1 MPTDNN
7 DRTTLGATNS
17 PVKTDGGVQSIAEQL
32 GNVPKKIAEKI
43 KSSNNILV
51 ALSRDPNV
59 DEISAAI
66 GLTMILNKLGKHVTA
81 IYSGETPNTLEFLKP
96 EQTFEKNTNS
106 LQDFII
112 ALHKDKADHLRYKI
126 EGDYVKVY
134 ITPYKTTISQTDFEF
149 SQGDFNVDLVI
160 SIDVETAESL
170 DGALSEY
177 GRIMHDATAVNITT
191 NQAGRFAELEWS
203 DPSESSVCEMIVI
216 LSGYLD
222 QTEFDQPTATALLT
236 GIVSA
241 TDRFSNA
248 RTTSET
254 MQVSSRLM
262 QAGAD
267 QQLISSNIMQPTAPT
282 PVDTTPASSDAPLAP
297 SAPVSSDASLAPSDT
312 PSASPEATLTPDKA
326 NSTNNNSAEPQPA
339 APAATLEPLIPAPS
353 LMPAEPVPS
362 LPDDPAPSSSNM
374 APNSPDPALVSLEQ
388 VVAPQGPT
396 TAGMP
401 PALAN
406 ELAAV
411 TPTPVPTPTPTP
423 TPTPAQAPT
432 EAPISASAPTP
443 IQTPAPAEA
452 VTPTPSVT
460 PVPMATPEIPT
471 PVSSPLPSII
481 SQGGVIA
488 QNVVE
493 PVPPTPDYGAMI
505 DQALMSE
512 LQATQNP
519 AALVAPSAPARIDDP
534 TIPEIQFTAPVE
546 TQAPTEAPISAP
558 ASVSAPAVI
567 PTPAVSPT
575 PNPIPTPTPTQAST
589 EYPVQPQ
596 ITQPVDSVQSAEA
609 TQPESTL
616 PELPPAPAPA
626 IDTSAS
632 LMPPLLPEIPTPAV
646 SPTPVPTPTPTP
658 TPTPV
663 PTQVPIPSPAA
674 PTSSAPAPVPETP
687 TSSVLDPSAFQIP
700 NA

>member
-267 QQLISSNIMQPTAPT
+267 QQLISSNIMQPTTPT
-282 PVDTTPASSDAPLAP
+282 PVDATPTSSDTPLAP
-297 SAPVSSDASLAPSDT
+297 SAPTSSDASLAPSAPTSSDAPLAPSDT
-312 PSASPEATLTPDKA
+312 PSASHEATLTSDKT
-326 NSTNNNSAEPQPA
+326 NSTDHNSAEPQPT

-353 LMPAEPVPS
+353 LMPDESAPS
-362 LPDDPAPSSSNM
+362 LPEIPPNSPNM
-374 APNSPDPALVSLEQ
+374 ALNSPDPALVSLEQ
-388 VVAPQGPT
+388 VVAPQSPT
-396 TAGMP
+396 TAGMS

-411 TPTPVPTPTPTP
+411 TPIPTPAPI
-423 TPTPAQAPT
+423 PAQAPVPAQ
-432 EAPISASAPTP
+432 API
-443 IQTPAPAEA
+443 EA
-452 VTPTPSVT
+452 VTPTPAVIPAS
-460 PVPMATPEIPT
+460 MATPEIPT

-505 DQALMSE
+505 DQALMGE

-546 TQAPTEAPISAP
+546 TQTPTEAPISAP
-558 ASVSAPAVI
+558 ASTSTSTSTSTPAPAPAPV
-567 PTPAVSPT
+567 PTPSPAL
-575 PNPIPTPTPTQAST
+575 TPTQAST

-609 TQPESTL
+609 TQPESIL

-646 SPTPVPTPTPTP
+646 SPAPTPTPNP
-658 TPTPV
+658 NPN
-663 PTQVPIPSPAA
+663 PIPTLTQAPAA
-674 PTSSAPAPVPETP
+674 PTSSAPSPVPETP
-687 TSSVLDPSAFQIP
+687 TSSILDPSAFQIP

>member
-160 SIDVETAESL
+160 SINVENAESL

-267 QQLISSNIMQPTAPT
+267 QQLISSNIMQPTTPT
-282 PVDTTPASSDAPLAP
+282 PADTTPTLSDAPSAP

-312 PSASPEATLTPDKA
+312 PSASPEAALTSDNA
-326 NSTNNNSAEPQPA
+326 NSTDHNSAEPQPT

-353 LMPAEPVPS
+353 LMPDESAPS
-362 LPDDPAPSSSNM
+362 LPEISLSSPNM

-411 TPTPVPTPTPTP
+411 TPIPAPAPI
-423 TPTPAQAPT
+423 PAQAPVP
-432 EAPISASAPTP
+432 AQAS
-443 IQTPAPAEA
+443 IEA
-452 VTPTPSVT
+452 VTPTPAVIPAS
-460 PVPMATPEIPT
+460 MATPEIPT
-471 PVSSPLPSII
+471 QVSSPLPSII

-505 DQALMSE
+505 DQALMGE

-546 TQAPTEAPISAP
+546 TQTPTEAPISAP
-558 ASVSAPAVI
+558 ASTSTSTSTSTPSPAL
-567 PTPAVSPT
+567 
-575 PNPIPTPTPTQAST
+575 TPTQAST

-609 TQPESTL
+609 TQPESIL

-646 SPTPVPTPTPTP
+646 SPAPTPTPNP
-658 TPTPV
+658 NPNPN
-663 PTQVPIPSPAA
+663 PIPTLTQAPAA
-674 PTSSAPAPVPETP
+674 PTSSAPAPAPETP
-687 TSSVLDPSAFQIP
+687 TSSILDPSAFQIP

>member
-7 DRTTLGATNS
+7 DRTTLGAANS

-160 SIDVETAESL
+160 SIDVENAESL

-267 QQLISSNIMQPTAPT
+267 QQLISSNIMQPTTPT
-282 PVDTTPASSDAPLAP
+282 PADTTPTLSDAPSAPSAPTSSDASLAP
-297 SAPVSSDASLAPSDT
+297 SAPAPSDAPLAPSDT
-312 PSASPEATLTPDKA
+312 PSASHEATLTSDKT
-326 NSTNNNSAEPQPA
+326 NSTDHNSAEPQPT

-353 LMPAEPVPS
+353 LMPDESAPS
-362 LPDDPAPSSSNM
+362 LPEIPPNSPNM
-374 APNSPDPALVSLEQ
+374 ALNSPDPALVSLEQ
-388 VVAPQGPT
+388 VVAPQSPT
-396 TAGMP
+396 TAGMS

-411 TPTPVPTPTPTP
+411 TSAPVP
-423 TPTPAQAPT
+423 APT
-432 EAPISASAPTP
+432 L
-443 IQTPAPAEA
+443 TPAPIPVEA
-452 VTPTPSVT
+452 VTPTSAVIPA
-460 PVPMATPEIPT
+460 PMATPEIPT
-471 PVSSPLPSII
+471 PASSPLPSII

-505 DQALMSE
+505 DQALMGE

-534 TIPEIQFTAPVE
+534 TIPEIQFTDPVE
-546 TQAPTEAPISAP
+546 TQTPTGAPISAP
-558 ASVSAPAVI
+558 ASTSTSTSTSTPAPAPAPISAPVPTPSPALT
-567 PTPAVSPT
+567 PTPA
-575 PNPIPTPTPTQAST
+575 ST
-589 EYPVQPQ
+589 ESPVQPQ
-596 ITQPVDSVQSAEA
+596 ITQPIDSAQPAQV
-609 TQPESTL
+609 TQPDAIL

-632 LMPPLLPEIPTPAV
+632 LMPPLLPEIPTPA
-646 SPTPVPTPTPTP
+646 PVQAPAEAVTPTPSVTP
-658 TPTPV
+658 TP
-663 PTQVPIPSPAA
+663 
-674 PTSSAPAPVPETP
+674 APAPETP
-687 TSSVLDPSAFQIP
+687 ASSILDPSAFQIP

>member
-267 QQLISSNIMQPTAPT
+267 QQLISSNIMQPTIPT
-282 PVDTTPASSDAPLAP
+282 PADTIPT
-297 SAPVSSDASLAPSDT
+297 SSDASLAPSDT
-312 PSASPEATLTPDKA
+312 PSASPEATLTSDKA
-326 NSTNNNSAEPQPA
+326 NSTDHNSAEPQPT

-353 LMPAEPVPS
+353 LMPDESAPS
-362 LPDDPAPSSSNM
+362 LPEISSNSPNM

-388 VVAPQGPT
+388 VVAPQSLT

-411 TPTPVPTPTPTP
+411 TPTPVPTPTP

-460 PVPMATPEIPT
+460 PAPMATPEIPT

-505 DQALMSE
+505 DQALMGE

-546 TQAPTEAPISAP
+546 TKTPT
-558 ASVSAPAVI
+558 
-567 PTPAVSPT
+567 
-575 PNPIPTPTPTQAST
+575 PIPTSAPTQAST

-646 SPTPVPTPTPTP
+646 SPAPTPAPTPTPNP

-663 PTQVPIPSPAA
+663 PTQVPTPSPAA
-674 PTSSAPAPVPETP
+674 PTSSAPSPAPETP
-687 TSSVLDPSAFQIP
+687 TSSILDPSAFQIP

>member
-160 SIDVETAESL
+160 SINVENAESL

-267 QQLISSNIMQPTAPT
+267 QQLISSNIMQPTTPT
-282 PVDTTPASSDAPLAP
+282 PADTTPTLSDAP

-312 PSASPEATLTPDKA
+312 PSASPEAALTSDNA
-326 NSTNNNSAEPQPA
+326 NSTDHNSAEPQPT

-353 LMPAEPVPS
+353 LMPDESAPS
-362 LPDDPAPSSSNM
+362 LPEISLSSPNM

-406 ELAAV
+406 ELSAV
-411 TPTPVPTPTPTP
+411 TSSP
-423 TPTPAQAPT
+423 TPTPAQ
-432 EAPISASAPTP
+432 TP
-443 IQTPAPAEA
+443 IPTPAPVEA
-452 VTPTPSVT
+452 VTPTPAVI
-460 PVPMATPEIPT
+460 PAPMAAPEIPT

-493 PVPPTPDYGAMI
+493 PVSPTPDYGAMI

-546 TQAPTEAPISAP
+546 TKTPT
-558 ASVSAPAVI
+558 
-567 PTPAVSPT
+567 
-575 PNPIPTPTPTQAST
+575 PIPTSAPTQAST

-609 TQPESTL
+609 TQPEAIL

-646 SPTPVPTPTPTP
+646 SPAPTPTPTP

-663 PTQVPIPSPAA
+663 PTQVPTPSPAA
-674 PTSSAPAPVPETP
+674 PTSSAPSPVPETP
-687 TSSVLDPSAFQIP
+687 TSSILDPSAFQIP

>member
-17 PVKTDGGVQSIAEQL
+17 PVNTDGGVQSIAEQL

-216 LSGYLD
+216 LSGYLE

-267 QQLISSNIMQPTAPT
+267 QQLISSNIMQPTTPT
-282 PVDTTPASSDAPLAP
+282 PADTIPT
-297 SAPVSSDASLAPSDT
+297 SSDASLAPSDT
-312 PSASPEATLTPDKA
+312 PSASPEAALTSDNA
-326 NSTNNNSAEPQPA
+326 NSTDHNSAEPQPT

-353 LMPAEPVPS
+353 LMSDESAPS
-362 LPDDPAPSSSNM
+362 LPEISPSSPNM
-374 APNSPDPALVSLEQ
+374 APNSLDPALVSLEQ
-388 VVAPQGPT
+388 VVAPQSPT

-406 ELAAV
+406 ELATV

-423 TPTPAQAPT
+423 APAQAPVP
-432 EAPISASAPTP
+432 AP
-443 IQTPAPAEA
+443 TPAPAEA
-452 VTPTPSVT
+452 VTPTPSAT
-460 PVPMATPEIPT
+460 PAPMATPEIPT

-546 TQAPTEAPISAP
+546 TQTPTGTPISAP
-558 ASVSAPAVI
+558 VPA
-567 PTPAVSPT
+567 
-575 PNPIPTPTPTQAST
+575 PTPTPVPTPTPIPTQAST
-589 EYPVQPQ
+589 ESPVQPQ
-596 ITQPVDSVQSAEA
+596 ITQPIDSAQPAQV
-609 TQPESTL
+609 TQPDAIL

-626 IDTSAS
+626 IDTSAN
-632 LMPPLLPEIPTPAV
+632 LMPPLLPEIPAPAV
-646 SPTPVPTPTPTP
+646 SPNPVPTPTPN
-658 TPTPV
+658 
-663 PTQVPIPSPAA
+663 PIPAPAVS
-674 PTSSAPAPVPETP
+674 TSSAPASAPTPETSA
-687 TSSVLDPSAFQIP
+687 SSILDPSAFQIP
-700 NA
+700 SA

>member
-160 SIDVETAESL
+160 SIDVENAESL

-267 QQLISSNIMQPTAPT
+267 QQLISSNIMQPTTPT
-282 PVDTTPASSDAPLAP
+282 PADTTPTLSDAPSAP

-312 PSASPEATLTPDKA
+312 PSASPEAALTSDNA
-326 NSTNNNSAEPQPA
+326 NSTDHNSAEPQPT

-353 LMPAEPVPS
+353 LMSDESAPS
-362 LPDDPAPSSSNM
+362 LPEISPSSPNM
-374 APNSPDPALVSLEQ
+374 APNSLDPALVSLEQ
-388 VVAPQGPT
+388 VVAPQSPT

-401 PALAN
+401 PAIAN

-411 TPTPVPTPTPTP
+411 TPTPAPTPIP
-423 TPTPAQAPT
+423 TPTPAQ
-432 EAPISASAPTP
+432 
-443 IQTPAPAEA
+443 APAEA

-460 PVPMATPEIPT
+460 PAPMATPEIPN

-534 TIPEIQFTAPVE
+534 TIPEIQFTDPVE
-546 TQAPTEAPISAP
+546 TQTPTEAPISAP
-558 ASVSAPAVI
+558 ASISTSTSPPAPAPAPV
-567 PTPAVSPT
+567 PTPSPAL
-575 PNPIPTPTPTQAST
+575 TPTEAST

-609 TQPESTL
+609 TQPESIL

-646 SPTPVPTPTPTP
+646 SPTPVPAPTPNP
-658 TPTPV
+658 NPNPN
-663 PTQVPIPSPAA
+663 PIPTLTQAPAA
-674 PTSSAPAPVPETP
+674 PTSSAPSPVPETP
-687 TSSVLDPSAFQIP
+687 TSSILDPSAFQIP

>member
-267 QQLISSNIMQPTAPT
+267 QQLISSNIMQPTIPT
-282 PVDTTPASSDAPLAP
+282 PADTIPT
-297 SAPVSSDASLAPSDT
+297 SSDASLAPSDT
-312 PSASPEATLTPDKA
+312 PSASPEATLTSDKA
-326 NSTNNNSAEPQPA
+326 NSTDHNSAEPQPT

-353 LMPAEPVPS
+353 LIPDESAPS
-362 LPDDPAPSSSNM
+362 LPEISPNSPNI

-411 TPTPVPTPTPTP
+411 TPTPAQAQTQTQTQTLTLTPNQAPVETV
-423 TPTPAQAPT
+423 TPTPAV
-432 EAPISASAPTP
+432 I
-443 IQTPAPAEA
+443 PAPA
-452 VTPTPSVT
+452 VTS
-460 PVPMATPEIPT
+460 VPMATPEIPT

-505 DQALMSE
+505 DQALMGE

-546 TQAPTEAPISAP
+546 TQTPTEAPISAP
-558 ASVSAPAVI
+558 VPSPTLTPAPVPSPT
-567 PTPAVSPT
+567 PTPA
-575 PNPIPTPTPTQAST
+575 PTQAST
-589 EYPVQPQ
+589 ESLVQPQ
-596 ITQPVDSVQSAEA
+596 ITQPVDSAQPAQV
-609 TQPESTL
+609 TQPDAIL

-632 LMPPLLPEIPTPAV
+632 LMPPLLPEIPIPTPAV
-646 SPTPVPTPTPTP
+646 SPNPVSTPIPTPAPVQAPAEAVTPTPSVTP
-658 TPTPV
+658 APSPV
-663 PTQVPIPSPAA
+663 PAA
-674 PTSSAPAPVPETP
+674 PTSSI
-687 TSSVLDPSAFQIP
+687 LDPSAFQIP

>member
-216 LSGYLD
+216 LSGYLE

-267 QQLISSNIMQPTAPT
+267 QQLISSNIMQPTTPT
-282 PVDTTPASSDAPLAP
+282 PADTIPTSSDASLAP
-297 SAPVSSDASLAPSDT
+297 SAPAPSDAPLAPSDT
-312 PSASPEATLTPDKA
+312 PSASHEATLTSDKT
-326 NSTNNNSAEPQPA
+326 NSTDHNSAEPQPT

-353 LMPAEPVPS
+353 LMPDESAPS
-362 LPDDPAPSSSNM
+362 LPEIPPNSPNM
-374 APNSPDPALVSLEQ
+374 ALNSPDPALVSLEQ
-388 VVAPQGPT
+388 VVAPQSPT
-396 TAGMP
+396 TAGMS

-411 TPTPVPTPTPTP
+411 TPIPTPAPI
-423 TPTPAQAPT
+423 PAQAPVPAQ
-432 EAPISASAPTP
+432 API
-443 IQTPAPAEA
+443 EA
-452 VTPTPSVT
+452 VTPTPAVIPAS
-460 PVPMATPEIPT
+460 MATPEIPT

-505 DQALMSE
+505 DQALMGE

-546 TQAPTEAPISAP
+546 TQTPTEAPISAP
-558 ASVSAPAVI
+558 ASTSTSTSTPAPAPAPV
-567 PTPAVSPT
+567 PTPSPAL
-575 PNPIPTPTPTQAST
+575 TPTQAST

-609 TQPESTL
+609 TQPESIL

-632 LMPPLLPEIPTPAV
+632 LMPPLLPEIPTPA
-646 SPTPVPTPTPTP
+646 PVQAPAEAVTPTPSVTP
-658 TPTPV
+658 TP
-663 PTQVPIPSPAA
+663 
-674 PTSSAPAPVPETP
+674 APAPETP
-687 TSSVLDPSAFQIP
+687 TSSILDPSAFQIP

>member
-160 SIDVETAESL
+160 SIDVENAESL

-267 QQLISSNIMQPTAPT
+267 QQLISSNIMQPTTPT
-282 PVDTTPASSDAPLAP
+282 LSDAPSAP

-312 PSASPEATLTPDKA
+312 PSASPEAALTSDNA
-326 NSTNNNSAEPQPA
+326 NSTDHNSAEPQPT

-353 LMPAEPVPS
+353 LMSDESAPS
-362 LPDDPAPSSSNM
+362 LPEISPSSPNM
-374 APNSPDPALVSLEQ
+374 APNSLDPALVSLEQ
-388 VVAPQGPT
+388 VVAPQSPT

-406 ELAAV
+406 ELSAV
-411 TPTPVPTPTPTP
+411 TSAPAPTPTPTP
-423 TPTPAQAPT
+423 D
-432 EAPISASAPTP
+432 SAPTP
-443 IQTPAPAEA
+443 TQAPVEA
-452 VTPTPSVT
+452 VTPTPAVI
-460 PVPMATPEIPT
+460 PAPMATPETPT

-505 DQALMSE
+505 DQALMGE

-546 TQAPTEAPISAP
+546 TQTPTEAPISAP
-558 ASVSAPAVI
+558 ASTSTSTSTPAPAPAPV
-567 PTPAVSPT
+567 PTPSPAL
-575 PNPIPTPTPTQAST
+575 TPTQAST

-609 TQPESTL
+609 TQPESIL

-646 SPTPVPTPTPTP
+646 SPAPTPAPTPTPNS

-663 PTQVPIPSPAA
+663 PTQVPTPSPAA
-674 PTSSAPAPVPETP
+674 PTSSAPSPAPETP
-687 TSSVLDPSAFQIP
+687 ASSILDPSAFQIP

>member
-160 SIDVETAESL
+160 SIDVENAESL

-267 QQLISSNIMQPTAPT
+267 QQLISSNIMQPTTPT
-282 PVDTTPASSDAPLAP
+282 PVDATPTSSDTP
-297 SAPVSSDASLAPSDT
+297 LAPSDT
-312 PSASPEATLTPDKA
+312 PSASPEATLTSDKA
-326 NSTNNNSAEPQPA
+326 NSTDHNSAEPQPT

-353 LMPAEPVPS
+353 LMPDESAPS
-362 LPDDPAPSSSNM
+362 LPEISSNSPNM

-388 VVAPQGPT
+388 VVAPQSLT

-411 TPTPVPTPTPTP
+411 TPTPVPTPTP

-460 PVPMATPEIPT
+460 PAPMATPEIPT

-505 DQALMSE
+505 DQALMGE

-546 TQAPTEAPISAP
+546 TKTPT
-558 ASVSAPAVI
+558 
-567 PTPAVSPT
+567 
-575 PNPIPTPTPTQAST
+575 PIPTSAPTQAST

-646 SPTPVPTPTPTP
+646 SPAPTPAPTPTPNP

-663 PTQVPIPSPAA
+663 PTQVPTPSPAA
-674 PTSSAPAPVPETP
+674 PTSSAPSPAPETP
-687 TSSVLDPSAFQIP
+687 TSSILDPSAFQIP

>member
-267 QQLISSNIMQPTAPT
+267 QQLISSIIMQPTIPT
-282 PVDTTPASSDAPLAP
+282 PADTIPT
-297 SAPVSSDASLAPSDT
+297 SSDASLAPSDT
-312 PSASPEATLTPDKA
+312 PSASPEATLTSDKA
-326 NSTNNNSAEPQPA
+326 NSTDHNSAEPQPT

-353 LMPAEPVPS
+353 LMPDESAPS
-362 LPDDPAPSSSNM
+362 LPEISSNSPNM

-388 VVAPQGPT
+388 VVAPQSLT

-411 TPTPVPTPTPTP
+411 TPTPVPTP

-460 PVPMATPEIPT
+460 PAPMATPEIPT

-505 DQALMSE
+505 DQALMGE

-546 TQAPTEAPISAP
+546 TQTPTEAPIS
-558 ASVSAPAVI
+558 
-567 PTPAVSPT
+567 
-575 PNPIPTPTPTQAST
+575 
-589 EYPVQPQ
+589 
-596 ITQPVDSVQSAEA
+596 EA
-609 TQPESTL
+609 TL

-632 LMPPLLPEIPTPAV
+632 LMPPPLPEISTPTV
-646 SPTPVPTPTPTP
+646 SPTPTSAPTPIPTP
-658 TPTPV
+658 IPTSAPTPV
-663 PTQVPIPSPAA
+663 VPI
-674 PTSSAPAPVPETP
+674 SSAPAPAPALEAPTPAPEAP
-687 TSSVLDPSAFQIP
+687 ASSILDPSAFQIP

>member
-160 SIDVETAESL
+160 SIDVENAESL

-282 PVDTTPASSDAPLAP
+282 TIDTAPTSSDAP
-297 SAPVSSDASLAPSDT
+297 SAPTSSDAPLAPSDT
-312 PSASPEATLTPDKA
+312 PSASPEATLTSDKA
-326 NSTNNNSAEPQPA
+326 NSTDHNPAEPQPT

-353 LMPAEPVPS
+353 LIPDESAPS
-362 LPDDPAPSSSNM
+362 LPEISPNSPNI

-411 TPTPVPTPTPTP
+411 TPTPAQTQTQTQTQTLTLTPNQAPVETV
-423 TPTPAQAPT
+423 TPTPAV
-432 EAPISASAPTP
+432 I
-443 IQTPAPAEA
+443 PAPA
-452 VTPTPSVT
+452 VTS
-460 PVPMATPEIPT
+460 VPMATPEIPT

-505 DQALMSE
+505 DQALMGE

-546 TQAPTEAPISAP
+546 TQTPTEAPISAP
-558 ASVSAPAVI
+558 VPSPTLTPAPVPSPT
-567 PTPAVSPT
+567 PTPA
-575 PNPIPTPTPTQAST
+575 PTQAST
-589 EYPVQPQ
+589 ESLVQPQ
-596 ITQPVDSVQSAEA
+596 ITQPVDSAQPAQV
-609 TQPESTL
+609 TQPDAIL

-632 LMPPLLPEIPTPAV
+632 LMPPLLPEIPIPTPAV
-646 SPTPVPTPTPTP
+646 SPNPVSTPIPTPAPVQAPAEAVTPTPSVTP
-658 TPTPV
+658 APSPV
-663 PTQVPIPSPAA
+663 PAA
-674 PTSSAPAPVPETP
+674 PTSSI
-687 TSSVLDPSAFQIP
+687 LDPSAFQIP

>member
-267 QQLISSNIMQPTAPT
+267 QQLISSNIMQPTTPT
-282 PVDTTPASSDAPLAP
+282 PADTIPT
-297 SAPVSSDASLAPSDT
+297 SSDASLASPAPTSSDASLT

-326 NSTNNNSAEPQPA
+326 NSTNNNSAEPQPT

-388 VVAPQGPT
+388 VVAPQSPT

-411 TPTPVPTPTPTP
+411 TSAPTPTPTP
-423 TPTPAQAPT
+423 NQAPVET
-432 EAPISASAPTP
+432 V
-443 IQTPAPAEA
+443 TPAPA
-452 VTPTPSVT
+452 VT

-505 DQALMSE
+505 DQALMGE

-546 TQAPTEAPISAP
+546 TQTPTEAPISAP

-575 PNPIPTPTPTQAST
+575 PNPIPTPTPTSTQAST
-589 EYPVQPQ
+589 ESPVQPQ
-596 ITQPVDSVQSAEA
+596 ITQPIDSAQPAQV
-609 TQPESTL
+609 TQPDAIL

-646 SPTPVPTPTPTP
+646 SPA
-658 TPTPV
+658 
-663 PTQVPIPSPAA
+663 PS
-674 PTSSAPAPVPETP
+674 PVPETP
-687 TSSVLDPSAFQIP
+687 TSSILDPSAFQIP

>member
-160 SIDVETAESL
+160 SIDVENAESL

-267 QQLISSNIMQPTAPT
+267 QQLISSNIMQPTT
-282 PVDTTPASSDAPLAP
+282 PVDTT
-297 SAPVSSDASLAPSDT
+297 PVSSDASLAPSDT
-312 PSASPEATLTPDKA
+312 PSASPEAALTSDKA
-326 NSTNNNSAEPQPA
+326 NSTDHNSAEPQPT

-353 LMPAEPVPS
+353 LMSDESAPS
-362 LPDDPAPSSSNM
+362 LPEISPSSPNM
-374 APNSPDPALVSLEQ
+374 APNSLDPALVSLEQ

-401 PALAN
+401 PTLAN

-411 TPTPVPTPTPTP
+411 TSAPVPAPTL
-423 TPTPAQAPT
+423 TPAP
-432 EAPISASAPTP
+432 API
-443 IQTPAPAEA
+443 PAEA

-460 PVPMATPEIPT
+460 PAPMATPEIPT

-546 TQAPTEAPISAP
+546 TQTPTEAPISAP
-558 ASVSAPAVI
+558 ASTSTSTSTPAPAPAPVPVPISAPV
-567 PTPAVSPT
+567 PT
-575 PNPIPTPTPTQAST
+575 PTPTPTQAPT

-609 TQPESTL
+609 TQPESIL

-646 SPTPVPTPTPTP
+646 SPAPTPAPTP

-663 PTQVPIPSPAA
+663 PTQVPTPSPAA
-674 PTSSAPAPVPETP
+674 PTSSAPAPAPETP
-687 TSSVLDPSAFQIP
+687 TSSILDPSAFQIP

>member
-160 SIDVETAESL
+160 SINVENAESL

-267 QQLISSNIMQPTAPT
+267 QQLISSNIMQPTIPT
-282 PVDTTPASSDAPLAP
+282 PADTMPT
-297 SAPVSSDASLAPSDT
+297 SSDASLAPSDT
-312 PSASPEATLTPDKA
+312 PSASPEATLTSDKA
-326 NSTNNNSAEPQPA
+326 NSTDHNSAEPQPT

-353 LMPAEPVPS
+353 LMPDESAPS
-362 LPDDPAPSSSNM
+362 LPEIPPNSPNM
-374 APNSPDPALVSLEQ
+374 ALNSPDPALVSLEQ
-388 VVAPQGPT
+388 VVAPQSPT
-396 TAGMP
+396 TAGMS

-411 TPTPVPTPTPTP
+411 TSAPVP
-423 TPTPAQAPT
+423 APT
-432 EAPISASAPTP
+432 L
-443 IQTPAPAEA
+443 TPAPAPIPVEA
-452 VTPTPSVT
+452 VTPTSAVIPA
-460 PVPMATPEIPT
+460 PMATPEIPT
-471 PVSSPLPSII
+471 PASSPLPSII

-505 DQALMSE
+505 DQALMGE

-534 TIPEIQFTAPVE
+534 TIPEIQFTAPLE
-546 TQAPTEAPISAP
+546 TQTPTEAPISAP

-575 PNPIPTPTPTQAST
+575 PNPIPTPTPTSTQAST
-589 EYPVQPQ
+589 ESPVQPQ
-596 ITQPVDSVQSAEA
+596 ITQPIDSAQPAQV
-609 TQPESTL
+609 TQPDAIL

-646 SPTPVPTPTPTP
+646 SPAPVPTPTSTPTP
-658 TPTPV
+658 NPTPV

-674 PTSSAPAPVPETP
+674 PTSSAPSPVPETP
-687 TSSVLDPSAFQIP
+687 TSSILDPSAFQIP

>member
-267 QQLISSNIMQPTAPT
+267 QQLISSNIMQPTIPT
-282 PVDTTPASSDAPLAP
+282 PADTIPT
-297 SAPVSSDASLAPSDT
+297 SSDASLAPSDT
-312 PSASPEATLTPDKA
+312 PSASPEATLTSDKA
-326 NSTNNNSAEPQPA
+326 NSTDHNSAEPQPT

-353 LMPAEPVPS
+353 LMPDESAPS
-362 LPDDPAPSSSNM
+362 LPEISSNSPNM

-388 VVAPQGPT
+388 VVAPQSLT

-411 TPTPVPTPTPTP
+411 TPTPVPTPTP

-460 PVPMATPEIPT
+460 PAPMATPEIPT

-505 DQALMSE
+505 DQALMGE

-546 TQAPTEAPISAP
+546 TKTPT
-558 ASVSAPAVI
+558 
-567 PTPAVSPT
+567 
-575 PNPIPTPTPTQAST
+575 PIPTSAPTQAST

-632 LMPPLLPEIPTPAV
+632 LMPPLLPEIPTSAV
-646 SPTPVPTPTPTP
+646 SPAPTPAPTPTPNP

-663 PTQVPIPSPAA
+663 PTQVPTPSPAA
-674 PTSSAPAPVPETP
+674 PTSSAPSPAPETP
-687 TSSVLDPSAFQIP
+687 TSSILDPSAFQIP

>member
-32 GNVPKKIAEKI
+32 GNAPKKIAEKI

-160 SIDVETAESL
+160 SIDVENAESL

-267 QQLISSNIMQPTAPT
+267 QQLISSNIMQPTTPT
-282 PVDTTPASSDAPLAP
+282 PADTTPTLSDAPSAP

-312 PSASPEATLTPDKA
+312 PSASPEAALTSDNA
-326 NSTNNNSAEPQPA
+326 NSTDHNSAEPQPT

-353 LMPAEPVPS
+353 LMSDESAPS
-362 LPDDPAPSSSNM
+362 LPEISPSSPNM
-374 APNSPDPALVSLEQ
+374 APNSLDPALASLEQ
-388 VVAPQGPT
+388 VVAPQSPT

-406 ELAAV
+406 ELSAV
-411 TPTPVPTPTPTP
+411 TSAPAPTPTPTP
-423 TPTPAQAPT
+423 D
-432 EAPISASAPTP
+432 SAPTP
-443 IQTPAPAEA
+443 TQAPVEA
-452 VTPTPSVT
+452 VTPTPAVI
-460 PVPMATPEIPT
+460 PAPMATPETPT

-505 DQALMSE
+505 DQALMGE

-546 TQAPTEAPISAP
+546 TQTPTEAPISAP
-558 ASVSAPAVI
+558 ASTSTSTSTPAPAPAPV
-567 PTPAVSPT
+567 PTPSPAL
-575 PNPIPTPTPTQAST
+575 TPTQAST

-609 TQPESTL
+609 TQPESIL

-646 SPTPVPTPTPTP
+646 SPAPTPAPTPTPNS

-663 PTQVPIPSPAA
+663 PTQVPTPSPAA
-674 PTSSAPAPVPETP
+674 PTSSAPSPAPETP
-687 TSSVLDPSAFQIP
+687 TSSILDPSAFQIP

>member
-267 QQLISSNIMQPTAPT
+267 QQLISSNIMQPTIPT
-282 PVDTTPASSDAPLAP
+282 PADTIPT
-297 SAPVSSDASLAPSDT
+297 SSDASLAPSDT
-312 PSASPEATLTPDKA
+312 PSASPEAILTSDKA
-326 NSTNNNSAEPQPA
+326 NSTDHNSAEPQPT

-353 LMPAEPVPS
+353 LMPDESAPS
-362 LPDDPAPSSSNM
+362 LPEISSNSPNM

-388 VVAPQGPT
+388 VVAPQSLT

-460 PVPMATPEIPT
+460 PAPMATPEIPT

-505 DQALMSE
+505 DQALMGE

-546 TQAPTEAPISAP
+546 TKTPT
-558 ASVSAPAVI
+558 
-567 PTPAVSPT
+567 
-575 PNPIPTPTPTQAST
+575 PIPTSAPTQAST

-646 SPTPVPTPTPTP
+646 SPAPTPAPTPTPNP

-663 PTQVPIPSPAA
+663 PTQVPTPSPAA
-674 PTSSAPAPVPETP
+674 PTSSAPSPAPETP
-687 TSSVLDPSAFQIP
+687 TSSILDPSAFQIP

>member
-267 QQLISSNIMQPTAPT
+267 QQLISSNIMQPTTPT
-282 PVDTTPASSDAPLAP
+282 PADTIPT
-297 SAPVSSDASLAPSDT
+297 SSDASLASPAPTSSDASLT

-326 NSTNNNSAEPQPA
+326 NSTNNNSAEPQPT

-388 VVAPQGPT
+388 VVAPQSPT

-411 TPTPVPTPTPTP
+411 TSAPTPTPTP
-423 TPTPAQAPT
+423 NQAPVET
-432 EAPISASAPTP
+432 A
-443 IQTPAPAEA
+443 TPAPA
-452 VTPTPSVT
+452 VT

-505 DQALMSE
+505 DQALMGE

-546 TQAPTEAPISAP
+546 TQTPTEAPISAP

-575 PNPIPTPTPTQAST
+575 PNPIPTPTPTSTQAST
-589 EYPVQPQ
+589 ESPVQPQ
-596 ITQPVDSVQSAEA
+596 ITQPIDSAQPAQV
-609 TQPESTL
+609 TQPDAIL

-646 SPTPVPTPTPTP
+646 SPA
-658 TPTPV
+658 
-663 PTQVPIPSPAA
+663 PS
-674 PTSSAPAPVPETP
+674 PVPETP
-687 TSSVLDPSAFQIP
+687 TSSILDPSAFQIP

>member
-160 SIDVETAESL
+160 SIDVENAESL
-170 DGALSEY
+170 DGALSEH

-216 LSGYLD
+216 LSGYLE

-282 PVDTTPASSDAPLAP
+282 PVDTTSTSSDAPLVL
-297 SAPVSSDASLAPSDT
+297 SAPTSSDTPLAPSDT
-312 PSASPEATLTPDKA
+312 PSASSDATLTSDKA
-326 NSTNNNSAEPQPA
+326 NSTDHNSAEPQPT

-388 VVAPQGPT
+388 VVAPQSPT

-423 TPTPAQAPT
+423 NPAQAPT

-460 PVPMATPEIPT
+460 PAPMATPEIPT

-546 TQAPTEAPISAP
+546 TQTPTEAPISAP
-558 ASVSAPAVI
+558 ASVSAPAPAVT
-567 PTPAVSPT
+567 PTPV
-575 PNPIPTPTPTQAST
+575 PTPTPIPTQAST
-589 EYPVQPQ
+589 ESPVQPQ
-596 ITQPVDSVQSAEA
+596 ITQPIDSVQSAEA

-632 LMPPLLPEIPTPAV
+632 LMPPLLPEIPIPTPAV
-646 SPTPVPTPTPTP
+646 SPNPVSTPTPT
-658 TPTPV
+658 
-663 PTQVPIPSPAA
+663 PAA
-674 PTSSAPAPVPETP
+674 PTSSAPSPVPETP
-687 TSSVLDPSAFQIP
+687 TSSILDPSAFQIP

>member
-7 DRTTLGATNS
+7 DRTTLGVTNS
-17 PVKTDGGVQSIAEQL
+17 PVNTDGGVQSIAEQL

-160 SIDVETAESL
+160 SIDVENAESL

-267 QQLISSNIMQPTAPT
+267 QQLISSNIMQPTTPT
-282 PVDTTPASSDAPLAP
+282 PADTIPT
-297 SAPVSSDASLAPSDT
+297 SSDASFASPAPTPSDASLVPSDT
-312 PSASPEATLTPDKA
+312 PSASSEPTLTSDKA
-326 NSTNNNSAEPQPA
+326 NSTDHNSAEPQPT

-353 LMPAEPVPS
+353 LMPNEPALS
-362 LPDDPAPSSSNM
+362 LPEPALSLPNM

-406 ELAAV
+406 ELSAV
-411 TPTPVPTPTPTP
+411 TSSP
-423 TPTPAQAPT
+423 TPTPAQ
-432 EAPISASAPTP
+432 TP
-443 IQTPAPAEA
+443 IPTPAPVEA
-452 VTPTPSVT
+452 VTPTPAVT
-460 PVPMATPEIPT
+460 PAPMATPEIPT

-505 DQALMSE
+505 DQALMGE

-546 TQAPTEAPISAP
+546 TQTPTEAPISAP
-558 ASVSAPAVI
+558 ASTSTSTSTPAPAPAPV
-567 PTPAVSPT
+567 PTPSPAL
-575 PNPIPTPTPTQAST
+575 TPTQAST

-609 TQPESTL
+609 TQPESIL

-646 SPTPVPTPTPTP
+646 SPTPVPTPTLTPNPNPNPIPTLTP
-658 TPTPV
+658 TPAVSLIPTPAV
-663 PTQVPIPSPAA
+663 
-674 PTSSAPAPVPETP
+674 PTSSAPAAPA
-687 TSSVLDPSAFQIP
+687 SSILDPSAFQIP

>member
-267 QQLISSNIMQPTAPT
+267 QQLISSNIMQPTIPT
-282 PVDTTPASSDAPLAP
+282 PADTIPT
-297 SAPVSSDASLAPSDT
+297 SSDASLAPSDT
-312 PSASPEATLTPDKA
+312 PSASPEATLTSDKA
-326 NSTNNNSAEPQPA
+326 NSTDHNSAEPQPT

-353 LMPAEPVPS
+353 LMPDESAPS
-362 LPDDPAPSSSNM
+362 LPEISSNSPNM

-388 VVAPQGPT
+388 VVAPQSLT

-411 TPTPVPTPTPTP
+411 TPTPVPTPTP

-460 PVPMATPEIPT
+460 PAPMATPEIPT

-505 DQALMSE
+505 DQALMGE

-546 TQAPTEAPISAP
+546 TKTPT
-558 ASVSAPAVI
+558 
-567 PTPAVSPT
+567 
-575 PNPIPTPTPTQAST
+575 PIPTSAPTQAST

-646 SPTPVPTPTPTP
+646 SPAPTPTPNP

-663 PTQVPIPSPAA
+663 PTQVPTPSPAA
-674 PTSSAPAPVPETP
+674 PTSSAPSPAPETT
-687 TSSVLDPSAFQIP
+687 TSSILDPSAFQIP

>member
-267 QQLISSNIMQPTAPT
+267 QQLISSNIMQPTTPT
-282 PVDTTPASSDAPLAP
+282 PADTIPTSSDASLAP
-297 SAPVSSDASLAPSDT
+297 SAPTSSDASLAPSDT
-312 PSASPEATLTPDKA
+312 PSASHEATLTSDKT
-326 NSTNNNSAEPQPA
+326 NSTDHNSAEPQPT

-353 LMPAEPVPS
+353 LMPDESAPS
-362 LPDDPAPSSSNM
+362 LPEISLSSPNM

-411 TPTPVPTPTPTP
+411 TSAPTPTPTP
-423 TPTPAQAPT
+423 NQAPVET
-432 EAPISASAPTP
+432 V
-443 IQTPAPAEA
+443 TPAPA
-452 VTPTPSVT
+452 VT
-460 PVPMATPEIPT
+460 PVPMATPEIPP

-546 TQAPTEAPISAP
+546 TQTPTEAPISAP

-575 PNPIPTPTPTQAST
+575 PNPIPTPTPTSTQAST
-589 EYPVQPQ
+589 ESPVQPQ
-596 ITQPVDSVQSAEA
+596 ITQPIDSAQPAQV
-609 TQPESTL
+609 TQPDAIL
-616 PELPPAPAPA
+616 LELPPAPAPA

-646 SPTPVPTPTPTP
+646 SPA
-658 TPTPV
+658 PTPV
-663 PTQVPIPSPAA
+663 PAPTPNPNPNPNPIPTLTQAPAA
-674 PTSSAPAPVPETP
+674 PTSSAPSPVPETP
-687 TSSVLDPSAFQIP
+687 TSSILDPSAFQIP

>member
-160 SIDVETAESL
+160 SIDVENAESL

-267 QQLISSNIMQPTAPT
+267 QQLISSNIMQPTTPT
-282 PVDTTPASSDAPLAP
+282 PVDATPTSSDTPLAP
-297 SAPVSSDASLAPSDT
+297 SAPTSSDTPLAPSAPTSSDAPLAPSDT
-312 PSASPEATLTPDKA
+312 PSASHEATLTSDKT
-326 NSTNNNSAEPQPA
+326 NSTDHNSAEPQPT

-353 LMPAEPVPS
+353 LMPDESAPS
-362 LPDDPAPSSSNM
+362 LPEIPPNSPNM
-374 APNSPDPALVSLEQ
+374 ALNSPDPALVSLEQ
-388 VVAPQGPT
+388 VVAPQSPT
-396 TAGMP
+396 TAGMS

-411 TPTPVPTPTPTP
+411 TPIPTPAPI
-423 TPTPAQAPT
+423 PAQAPVPAQ
-432 EAPISASAPTP
+432 API
-443 IQTPAPAEA
+443 EA
-452 VTPTPSVT
+452 VTPTPAVIPAS
-460 PVPMATPEIPT
+460 MATPEIPT

-505 DQALMSE
+505 DQALMGE

-546 TQAPTEAPISAP
+546 TQTPTEAPISAP
-558 ASVSAPAVI
+558 ASTSTSTSTPAPAPAPV
-567 PTPAVSPT
+567 PTPSPAL
-575 PNPIPTPTPTQAST
+575 TPTQAST

-609 TQPESTL
+609 TQPESIL
-616 PELPPAPAPA
+616 PELPPAP
-626 IDTSAS
+626 
-632 LMPPLLPEIPTPAV
+632 
-646 SPTPVPTPTPTP
+646 TPTPNP
-658 TPTPV
+658 NPN
-663 PTQVPIPSPAA
+663 PIPTLTQAPAA
-674 PTSSAPAPVPETP
+674 PTSSAPSPAPETP
-687 TSSVLDPSAFQIP
+687 TSSILDPSAFQIP

>member
-160 SIDVETAESL
+160 SINVENAESL

-267 QQLISSNIMQPTAPT
+267 QQLISSNIMQPTTPT
-282 PVDTTPASSDAPLAP
+282 PADTTPTLSDAPSAP

-312 PSASPEATLTPDKA
+312 PSASPEAALTSDNA
-326 NSTNNNSAEPQPA
+326 NSTDHNSAEPQPT

-353 LMPAEPVPS
+353 LMPDESAPS
-362 LPDDPAPSSSNM
+362 LPEISLSSPNM

-406 ELAAV
+406 ELSAV
-411 TPTPVPTPTPTP
+411 TSSPTP

-460 PVPMATPEIPT
+460 PAPMATPEIPT

-505 DQALMSE
+505 DQALMGE

-546 TQAPTEAPISAP
+546 TQTPTEAPISAP
-558 ASVSAPAVI
+558 ASTSASASTSTSTPAPAPAPV
-567 PTPAVSPT
+567 PTPSPAL
-575 PNPIPTPTPTQAST
+575 TPTQAST
-589 EYPVQPQ
+589 ESPVQPQ

-632 LMPPLLPEIPTPAV
+632 LMPPLLPEIPTPA
-646 SPTPVPTPTPTP
+646 PVQAPAEAVTPTPSVTP
-658 TPTPV
+658 TP
-663 PTQVPIPSPAA
+663 
-674 PTSSAPAPVPETP
+674 APAPETP
-687 TSSVLDPSAFQIP
+687 ASSILDPSAFQIP

>member
-267 QQLISSNIMQPTAPT
+267 QQLISSNIMQPTTPT
-282 PVDTTPASSDAPLAP
+282 PADTIPT
-297 SAPVSSDASLAPSDT
+297 SSDASLASPAPTSSDASLT

-326 NSTNNNSAEPQPA
+326 NSTNNNSAEPQPT

-388 VVAPQGPT
+388 VVAPQSPT

-411 TPTPVPTPTPTP
+411 TSAPTPTPTP
-423 TPTPAQAPT
+423 NQAPVET
-432 EAPISASAPTP
+432 V
-443 IQTPAPAEA
+443 TPAPA
-452 VTPTPSVT
+452 VT

-505 DQALMSE
+505 DQALMGE

-546 TQAPTEAPISAP
+546 TQTPTEAPISAP

-575 PNPIPTPTPTQAST
+575 PNPIPTPTPTSTQAST
-589 EYPVQPQ
+589 ESPVQPQ
-596 ITQPVDSVQSAEA
+596 ITQPIDSAQPAQV
-609 TQPESTL
+609 TQPDAIL

-646 SPTPVPTPTPTP
+646 SPAPTPTPTP
-658 TPTPV
+658 NPTPV

-674 PTSSAPAPVPETP
+674 PTSSAPSPAPETP
-687 TSSVLDPSAFQIP
+687 TSSILDPSAFQIP

>member
-7 DRTTLGATNS
+7 DRTTLGAANS

-267 QQLISSNIMQPTAPT
+267 QQLISSNIMQPTTPT
-282 PVDTTPASSDAPLAP
+282 PVDATPTSSDTPLA
-297 SAPVSSDASLAPSDT
+297 SPVSTSSDASLTPSDT
-312 PSASPEATLTPDKA
+312 PSASPEATLTSDKA
-326 NSTNNNSAEPQPA
+326 NSTDHNSAEPQPT
-339 APAATLEPLIPAPS
+339 APDATLEPLIPAPS
-353 LMPAEPVPS
+353 LMSDESAPS
-362 LPDDPAPSSSNM
+362 LPEISPSSPNM

-401 PALAN
+401 PTLAN

-411 TPTPVPTPTPTP
+411 TPIPTPAPI
-423 TPTPAQAPT
+423 PAQAPVPAQ
-432 EAPISASAPTP
+432 API
-443 IQTPAPAEA
+443 EA
-452 VTPTPSVT
+452 VTPTPAVIPAS
-460 PVPMATPEIPT
+460 MATPEIPT

-505 DQALMSE
+505 DQALMGE

-546 TQAPTEAPISAP
+546 TKT
-558 ASVSAPAVI
+558 
-567 PTPAVSPT
+567 PT
-575 PNPIPTPTPTQAST
+575 PNPTPTPTQAST
-589 EYPVQPQ
+589 ESPVQPQ
-596 ITQPVDSVQSAEA
+596 ITQPIDSAQPAQV
-609 TQPESTL
+609 TQPDAIL
-616 PELPPAPAPA
+616 PELPPAPA

-646 SPTPVPTPTPTP
+646 SPAPTPTPTP
-658 TPTPV
+658 TPTPNPTPTPV
-663 PTQVPIPSPAA
+663 PTQVPTPSPAA
-674 PTSSAPAPVPETP
+674 PTSSAPSPAPETP
-687 TSSVLDPSAFQIP
+687 TSSILDPSAFQIP

>member
-267 QQLISSNIMQPTAPT
+267 QQLISSNIMQPTTPT
-282 PVDTTPASSDAPLAP
+282 PADTIPT
-297 SAPVSSDASLAPSDT
+297 SSDASLASPAPTSSDASLT

-326 NSTNNNSAEPQPA
+326 NSTNNNSAEPQPT

-388 VVAPQGPT
+388 VVAPQSPT

-411 TPTPVPTPTPTP
+411 TSAPTPTPTP
-423 TPTPAQAPT
+423 NQAPVET
-432 EAPISASAPTP
+432 V
-443 IQTPAPAEA
+443 TPAPA
-452 VTPTPSVT
+452 VT

-505 DQALMSE
+505 DQALMGE

-546 TQAPTEAPISAP
+546 TQTPTEAPISAP

-575 PNPIPTPTPTQAST
+575 PNPIPTPTPTSTQAST
-589 EYPVQPQ
+589 ESPVQPQ
-596 ITQPVDSVQSAEA
+596 ITQPIDSAQPAQV
-609 TQPESTL
+609 TQPDAIL

-646 SPTPVPTPTPTP
+646 SPAPTPTPTP
-658 TPTPV
+658 NPNPTPV

-674 PTSSAPAPVPETP
+674 PTSSAPSPVPETP
-687 TSSVLDPSAFQIP
+687 TSSILDPSAFQIP

>member
-160 SIDVETAESL
+160 SIDVENAESL

-267 QQLISSNIMQPTAPT
+267 QQLISSNIMQPTTPT
-282 PVDTTPASSDAPLAP
+282 PADTTPTLSDAPSAP

-312 PSASPEATLTPDKA
+312 PSASPEAALTSDNA
-326 NSTNNNSAEPQPA
+326 NSTDHNSAEPQPT

-353 LMPAEPVPS
+353 LMSDESAPS
-362 LPDDPAPSSSNM
+362 LPEISPSSPNM
-374 APNSPDPALVSLEQ
+374 APNSLDPALVSLEQ
-388 VVAPQGPT
+388 VVAPQSPT
-396 TAGMP
+396 TACMP

-406 ELAAV
+406 ELSAV
-411 TPTPVPTPTPTP
+411 TSASAPTPTPTP
-423 TPTPAQAPT
+423 D
-432 EAPISASAPTP
+432 SAPTP
-443 IQTPAPAEA
+443 TQAPVEA
-452 VTPTPSVT
+452 VTPTPAVI
-460 PVPMATPEIPT
+460 PAPMATPETPT

-505 DQALMSE
+505 DQALMGE

-546 TQAPTEAPISAP
+546 TQTPTEAPISAP
-558 ASVSAPAVI
+558 ASTSTSTSTPAPAPAPV
-567 PTPAVSPT
+567 PTPSPAL
-575 PNPIPTPTPTQAST
+575 TPTQAST

-609 TQPESTL
+609 TQPESIL

-646 SPTPVPTPTPTP
+646 SPAPTPAPTPTPNS

-663 PTQVPIPSPAA
+663 PTQVPTPSPAA
-674 PTSSAPAPVPETP
+674 PTSSAPSPAPETP
-687 TSSVLDPSAFQIP
+687 TSSILDPSAFQIP